1 MQFLL
6 CSQIALVGRYYV
18 RTGWQTSVNIHGRC
32 GGSLFLKKDV
42 FEIHLN
48 GAGCV
53 WGGAE
58 GESKLRAHVSIQI
71 FRCLAEAV
79 GAHYLN

>member
-1 MQFLL
+1 M
-6 CSQIALVGRYYV
+6 

-53 WGGAE
+53 WGGGGG
-58 GESKLRAHVSIQI
+58 GEQTAGTCFNTDIPMFGRSGRGTLPKLAQRKCV
-71 FRCLAEAV
+71 V
-79 GAHYLN
+79 